1 MLLVLA
7 LLGCT
12 AAAFAVTEGLK
23 LEKSPITDTH
33 VEKVV
38 APDSATHATASISFV
53 LRKPDRLT
61 VQIVNGN
68 GDAIRTL
75 ARSKPAG
82 RGTQAFHWNGR
93 DDSRRVV
100 PDGIYRPR
108 VHLAREHRT
117 IVLPNPIRLDAT
129 APLIKIVSAAPR
141 VFSPDGDFRR
151 ESVRI
156 RYVASEKARAILY
169 VDGSRRTKV
178 RAYVR
183 AGKFN
188 WRGKAARRLRPGP
201 HRLQLRALD
210 VAGNLSNPSRAVV
223 VVVRYIELRPHVLHV
238 KSGARFGVRVLTD
251 AKRYSWHLGQR
262 GDVARKRVLVL
273 RAGPP
278 GTYRLV
284 VAANG
289 HVSRAL
295 VVVSP

>member
-7 LLGCT
+7 LLGGT

-23 LEKSPITDTH
+23 LEKSPIAGTK
-33 VEKVV
+33 VGKVV
-38 APDSATHATASISFV
+38 APDSATHAKVRIRFV
-53 LRKPDRLT
+53 LRKADRLT
-61 VQIVNGN
+61 VQIVDGN
-68 GDAIRTL
+68 GDVIRTL
-75 ARSKPAG
+75 ARSKPAA
-82 RGTQAFHWNGR
+82 RGTQAFQWNGR
-93 DDSRRVV
+93 DDVGHV
-100 PDGIYRPR
+100 MPDGIYKPR

-129 APLIKIVSAAPR
+129 APRIRFASVAPR
-141 VFSPDGDFRR
+141 EISPDGDFRR

-156 RYVASEKARAILY
+156 RYVASGKARAILY
-169 VDGSRRTKV
+169 VDGKRRTKV

-188 WRGKAARRLRPGP
+188 WGGNAARRLRPGP

-210 VAGNLSNPSRAVV
+210 LAGNLSKPSRAVIV
-223 VVVRYIELRPHVLHV
+223 VIRYIDLRPHVLHV

-289 HVSRAL
+289 HVSRAVVL
-295 VVVSP
+295 VRP